1 MLTSED
7 SVPYDRTLLTKATA
21 VGDPANWK
29 LRSEQYL
36 SDADIDVTL
45 KTSVYSINAN
55 EKKVITTKGEHIN
68 FDKLLIATGSQVSVP
83 DVKGTDLKGV
93 FKLRSGSDMLAIKSA
108 VQSAKKVVIIGG
120 SFIGSE
126 TAAGLKMKFK
136 DEVRIDLV
144 NSNDALF
151 SKAFGAE
158 VGKMMQKEHE

>member
-1 MLTSED
+1 
-7 SVPYDRTLLTKATA
+7 
-21 VGDPANWK
+21 
-29 LRSEQYL
+29 
-36 SDADIDVTL
+36 
-45 KTSVYSINAN
+45 
-55 EKKVITTKGEHIN
+55 
-68 FDKLLIATGSQVSVP
+68 
-83 DVKGTDLKGV
+83 
-93 FKLRSGSDMLAIKSA
+93 MLAIKSA

-144 NSNDALF
+144 NSSDALF